1 MDKVFTYRKY
11 SDYLIDKYGQ
21 KVYKLPVNLK
31 VSCPNRDGNI
41 ATGGCI
47 FCGEGGAGFESLSN
61 KLTISEQLQINKQH
75 IQKKYKANKYIAYFQ
90 NYTNT
95 YMPIDRFKNSLEE
108 AAKVSDIVEIA
119 ISTRPD
125 CINKQYL
132 KVAKQIKEKFNI
144 QITFELGLQ
153 TANYHTLNKINRG
166 HTLAEFIDA
175 VLNIH
180 SFGFEICTHVILN
193 LPWDTME
200 DIIETAKFISSL
212 KIEQVKLHALFI
224 VKDTPLAIMY
234 QNKEIDIIS
243 VDEYKQRV
251 ITFLEYISKDIV
263 VQRIISRAPKKDTLF
278 VNWNKS
284 WWKIRDE
291 IENEMIE
298 ENIYQSKKFDYL
310 DGKALKNLRG
320 YCTK

>member
-1 MDKVFTYRKY
+1 MDKKIFTYRKY
-11 SDYLIDKYGQ
+11 SDYLINKYGQ
-21 KVYKLPVNLK
+21 KVYKLPINLK

-41 ATGGCI
+41 GKGGCI

-61 KLTISEQLQINKQH
+61 IFTISKQLEINKEH
-75 IQKKYKANKYIAYFQ
+75 IQKKYKADKYIAYFQ

-95 YMPIDRFKNSLEE
+95 YMSLDRFRNSLEE
-108 AAKVSDIVEIA
+108 AAKVNDIVEIA

-132 KVAKQIKEKFNI
+132 NVAKQVQNDFNI
-144 QITFELGLQ
+144 EVSFELGLQ
-153 TANYHTLNKINRG
+153 TANYHTLNKINRA

-180 SFGFEICTHVILN
+180 SFGFEICTHIILN

-200 DIIETAKFISSL
+200 DVIETAKFISSL

-224 VKDTPLAIMY
+224 VKNTPLAAMY
-234 QNKEIDIIS
+234 ENNEIDIIS
-243 VDEYKQRV
+243 AEEYKKRV
-251 ITFLEYISKDIV
+251 IMFLEYISKDIV

-291 IENEMIE
+291 IEAEMIE
-298 ENIYQSKKFDYL
+298 KNIYQGKKFNYL
-310 DGKALKNLRG
+310 DGKALKKLPDLL
-320 YCTK
+320 

>member
-180 SFGFEICTHVILN
+180 SFGFEICTHIILN

-200 DIIETAKFISSL
+200 DVIETAKFISSL

-298 ENIYQSKKFDYL
+298 KNIYQSKKFDYL

>member
-31 VSCPNRDGNI
+31 VNCPNRDGNI

-95 YMPIDRFKNSLEE
+95 YMPIDKFKNSLEE

-132 KVAKQIKEKFNI
+132 EVAKQIKEKFNI

-180 SFGFEICTHVILN
+180 SFGFEICTHIILN

-200 DIIETAKFISSL
+200 DVIETAKFISSL

-263 VQRIISRAPKKDTLF
+263 IQRIISRAPKKDTLF

-291 IENEMIE
+291 IENKMIE
-298 ENIYQSKKFDYL
+298 ENTYQSKKFDYL